1 MSSQIIQKQSGV
13 NGKIPLLSDL
23 ELGEFAV
30 NTYDGKIFL
39 KTFKE
44 YFDANLQENVT
55 EEEIVEFTSSIPI
68 ENTLHVQKSGDDN
81 NDGKTWDT
89 AFASIEAAVKAAE
102 ARNSLTMIEVGP
114 GEYYSKGHIDVPDNT
129 VIHAVHRSVFFRP
142 EPGYEERNVF
152 RLGSGCF
159 LEGII
164 FENWRV
170 DDLENPTEGFAVVFR
185 PGAKITRVP
194 YAHKIAVRTPPYW
207 STIAPPLDRE
217 NNNPLVG
224 RGGGVIMADAS
235 VIDPDSIYPNIM
247 AWGATPV
254 THNGIGYCA
263 KNGGLINAVNAIS
276 MWANKHFYAIDGG
289 QIILSACSTQF
300 GDYTLVAKG
309 TRNIIVPNSVEDAG
323 VTLVVDESS
332 ANLINSIGT
341 SIING
346 LITELN
352 TEGFTE
358 NWPTNYETLTERD
371 AGLFLQAL
379 VWTLQTANEKPLLDY
394 AKGFFNTQGDRAFTD
409 LNYNYDKCYRDTQ
422 LITDAIKYDVL
433 FDSNYRSIKAALAY
447 YRANSSEVL
456 NNQLESTLAAIT
468 EQKTLTANYL
478 EGTSLQ
484 RSNALF
490 DEILDIL
497 ENGESAADAFSLTD
511 PVNYN
516 TTFLTGYGDARTLIS
531 NNKTQIQDDLDA
543 WIAAQISGN
552 ISPFTS
558 GFTYDAVACR
568 RDVGLI
574 IEALIYDLTYGGNL
588 ETYNAAVA
596 YFVGTQSQLGA
607 GEKAA
612 TLAAYS
618 ELKNIIGSYISG
630 VDAGAIT
637 FVNSRIDDIIG
648 TINSDG
654 TPPTKIIPDLTW
666 PADEFTISFA
676 RLTEN
681 TNKISEG
688 VMHYLSTI
696 YTDYNYDKCYR
707 DILLIN
713 QAIAYDIMFDSNVRT
728 INAGLAYY
736 RQNASKV
743 VNDQLDITIQ
753 AITRQQQVL
762 ESYINPNDFVLMT
775 RSDALF
781 TELLDIIQNGTTAAD
796 PYSYPFPTGYNNTFL
811 IGYADARVSL
821 TSSKTEIQDDLD
833 TWIAAQISGN
843 ISPFSTSFT
852 YDAVACRRDV
862 GYIIDAITYDLSCGG
877 NLETYNAA
885 IAYFVGTQSQLGTGE
900 KAATLAAYSE
910 LKNIISGYFAAD
922 NVTGDPVA
930 FTLARIDD
938 VIGTI
943 SSDGTPPVKI
953 LPATD
958 WVNADYKDLF
968 DIIINNTNVIANDVL
983 RYINVENKTLLG
995 AFIYSWEYMRDQIN
1009 SVLSVDINTGPT
1021 TVDIVNETIN
1031 AITKTILNP
1040 TKQSEPSTITAIG
1053 HTWTGIMAGVALT
1066 KIPPVNN
1073 QNTIQESILELD
1085 RGQVIA
1091 SGQDDQGSALFIG
1104 GMEINADTGEL
1115 SGPPFDTA
1123 VNRIA
1128 TRAAIARSF

>member
-44 YFDANLQENVT
+44 YFDTEIQQTVT
-55 EEEIVEFTSSIPI
+55 EEEIVEFPSSGPV
-68 ENTLHVQKSGDDN
+68 ENTIYVQKLGSDS
-81 NDGKTWDT
+81 NDGDTWGA
-89 AFASIEAAVKAAE
+89 AFGTIEAALLAAE
-102 ARNSLTMIEVGP
+102 LRNGLTLIKIGP
-114 GEYYSKGHIDVPDNT
+114 GIYETEGHLDVPDNT
-129 VIHAVHRSVFFRP
+129 VIQAVHRSVFVRP
-142 EPGYEERNVF
+142 ISGFEERNVF

-164 FENWRV
+164 FENWRL
-170 DDLENPTEGFAVVFR
+170 DDLENPTEGFAVAFR

-194 YAHKIAVRTPPYW
+194 YAHKIAVRTMPYW
-207 STIAPPLDRE
+207 TTIAPPLDRE
-217 NNNPLVG
+217 NGNPLTG
-224 RGGGVIMADAS
+224 RGGGVVLADAS
-235 VIDPDSIYPNIM
+235 VLDPDSIFPNIM
-247 AWGATPV
+247 TWGATPV
-254 THNGIGYCA
+254 SHNGIGYCA
-263 KNGGLINAVNAIS
+263 KNGALINAVNAIS
-276 MWANKHFYAIDGG
+276 LWAHKHFYAIDGG

-309 TRNIIVPNSVEDAG
+309 TRDLIVPYNVSDNVSL
-323 VTLVVDESS
+323 TVDESS
-332 ANLINSIGT
+332 AQLINT
-341 SIING
+341 ATDLIISG
-346 LITELN
+346 LITDLN
-352 TEGFTE
+352 NNSFTTD
-358 NWPTNYETLTERD
+358 WPSDYETLTERD
-371 AGLFLQAL
+371 AGLFIQSL
-379 VWTLQTANEKPLLDY
+379 VWMLQTADETPVTDF
-394 AKGFFNTQGDRAFTD
+394 AKGFFDTTGNRAFVEASYD
-409 LNYNYDKCYRDTQ
+409 YDKCYRDT
-422 LITDAIKYDVL
+422 
-433 FDSNYRSIKAALAY
+433 
-447 YRANSSEVL
+447 
-456 NNQLESTLAAIT
+456 
-468 EQKTLTANYL
+468 
-478 EGTSLQ
+478 
-484 RSNALF
+484 
-490 DEILDIL
+490 
-497 ENGESAADAFSLTD
+497 
-511 PVNYN
+511 
-516 TTFLTGYGDARTLIS
+516 
-531 NNKTQIQDDLDA
+531 
-543 WIAAQISGN
+543 
-552 ISPFTS
+552 
-558 GFTYDAVACR
+558 
-568 RDVGLI
+568 
-574 IEALIYDLTYGGNL
+574 
-588 ETYNAAVA
+588 
-596 YFVGTQSQLGA
+596 
-607 GEKAA
+607 
-612 TLAAYS
+612 
-618 ELKNIIGSYISG
+618 
-630 VDAGAIT
+630 
-637 FVNSRIDDIIG
+637 
-648 TINSDG
+648 
-654 TPPTKIIPDLTW
+654 
-666 PADEFTISFA
+666 
-676 RLTEN
+676 
-681 TNKISEG
+681 
-688 VMHYLSTI
+688 
-696 YTDYNYDKCYR
+696 
-707 DILLIN
+707 LLIN

-743 VNDQLDITIQ
+743 INDQLDVTIQ

-762 ESYINPNDFVLMT
+762 ESYINPSDFVLMS
-775 RSDALF
+775 RSNALF

-821 TSSKTEIQDDLD
+821 TTNKTEIQDDLD

-843 ISPFSTSFT
+843 IPPFSTSFT

-910 LKNIISGYFAAD
+910 LKNIISGYFAAE

-938 VIGTI
+938 IIGTI

-968 DIIINNTNVIANDVL
+968 DIIINNTNDITNDVL

-995 AFIYSWEYMRDQIN
+995 AFIYSWEYMRDQII
-1009 SVLSVDINTGPT
+1009 SIISVDINTGPDT
-1021 TVDIVNETIN
+1021 ADIINETIN
-1031 AITKTILNP
+1031 AITKTIMNP
-1040 TKQSEPSTITAIG
+1040 IKQSEPSTITAIG

-1091 SGQDDQGSALFIG
+1091 SGQDDKGSALFIG